1 MILDLTTVSA
11 IKREKLRLML
21 ELNQSYYGQVV
32 KVRSVTK
39 ALVDESQDHWTFEFI
54 GEDGKVH
61 YYGMFENEIKRDVAK
76 IQVEEVTP
84 EFLIETIETEVR
96 KFDSTIFC
104 LRNKKRSHVVTF
116 TTLVKKVRLDW
127 KFVQYENK
135 LVFASSNLDGFY
147 MNIDRKVNDINSAM
161 RVVNR
166 MISDITICGGM
177 KCYV

>member
-21 ELNQSYYGQVV
+21 ELNQSYYGQVI

-39 ALVDESQDHWTFEFI
+39 AFNESEHWTFEFI

-61 YYGMFENEIKRDVAK
+61 YYGMFESEIKRDVAK
-76 IQVEEVTP
+76 VQVEEATP
-84 EFLIETIETEVR
+84 EFLVEVIETEVR

-104 LRNKKRSHVVTF
+104 LRDKKRSHIVTF
-116 TTLVKKVRLDW
+116 TTLVKGVRLDW
-127 KFVQYENK
+127 KFVQYGDK
-135 LVFASSNLDGFY
+135 LIFASFTFDGFY
-147 MNIDRKVNDINSAM
+147 TNIDKKVNDINSAM

-166 MISDITICGGM
+166 ILSDIAIVGGM
-177 KCYV
+177 KCYA